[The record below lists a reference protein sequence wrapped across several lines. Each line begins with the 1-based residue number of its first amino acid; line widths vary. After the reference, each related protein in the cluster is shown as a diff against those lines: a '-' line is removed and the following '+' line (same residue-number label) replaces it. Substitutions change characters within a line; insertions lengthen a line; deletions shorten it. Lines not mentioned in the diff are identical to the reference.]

1 MHQISKEKRVQT
13 RKSRQ
18 LFQPSS
24 TCLILFLCLVTWQC
38 KTQPDQ
44 GQDSHSLGLGA
55 KVASGIDELGTLP
68 SPPARDAATLGALK
82 TSLVTNLSARK
93 AFQRS
98 PRESFSAVLL
108 ETLIKIDGLPKPQ
121 LKEILTDILSRDAC
135 GGLSCAAAFGLDPK
149 NLDRFLDDQFLKI
162 ATHPMSREP
171 DRVDQTKALLS
182 SLGSTWE
189 ERAARWHLTTPQEK
203 AYVRD
208 YIDPFLGKIP
218 NGFRPAGN
226 GLTPA
231 EAAKQEYNSYMA
243 FAQTMRNRI
252 NELDPDAEVLFQGSS
267 VSGYRFPRPTDPEK
281 QVKFRKTSDYDTAIC
296 SEKLYSQAKQLKI
309 PMRSTNGL
317 RARTPPLNG
326 KYDARTNFDSES
338 ALRQLGLSDLRQT
351 LEAMAG
357 REISFMIYKSCGGAI
372 GAYPSIIVP
381 R

>member
-1 MHQISKEKRVQT
+1 MHEIPEEKRERSNQ
-13 RKSRQ
+13 RG
-18 LFQPSS
+18 LFFQPWT
-24 TCLILFLCLVTWQC
+24 TCLILFLCLATWQC
-38 KTQPDQ
+38 KTLPFQ
-44 GQDSHSLGLGA
+44 GQSSQTLGLGT

-68 SPPARDAATLGALK
+68 SPPRRDAATLGALK
-82 TSLVTNLSARK
+82 TSLVAHLSARE
-93 AFQRS
+93 ASQRGG
-98 PRESFSAVLL
+98 REHFSAVLL
-108 ETLIKIDGLPKPQ
+108 ETLLKIEGLPNPQ
-121 LKEILTDILSRDAC
+121 LKEILTEILGQDAC
-135 GGLSCAAAFGLDPK
+135 GGLSCAAIFGLDPK
-149 NLDRFLDDQFLKI
+149 NIDQFLDDQFLKI
-162 ATHPMSREP
+162 ATHPMSRDP
-171 DRVDQTKALLS
+171 DSIGRTKVLLS

-189 ERAARWHLTTPQEK
+189 DRAARWHLTSPQEK

-218 NGFRPAGN
+218 HGFRPAGD

-231 EAAKQEYNSYMA
+231 DAAKQEYNSYMA

-267 VSGYRFPRPTDPEK
+267 VSGYRFPRPTDPEE
-281 QVKFRKTSDYDTAIC
+281 QVKFRETSDYDTAIC
-296 SEKLYSQAKQLKI
+296 SDKLYSQAKQLNM
-309 PMRSTNGL
+309 PMRSANGL

-338 ALRQLGLSDLRQT
+338 ALRELGLADLRQT
-351 LEAMAG
+351 LETMAG

>member
-1 MHQISKEKRVQT
+1 MQEFPKKKQERINQRGL
-13 RKSRQ
+13 
-18 LFQPSS
+18 LFQTWT
-24 TCLILFLCLVTWQC
+24 TCLILFLCLATWQC
-38 KTQPDQ
+38 KTIPDQ
-44 GQDSHSLGLGA
+44 GQNSHTLAVGT

-68 SPPARDAATLGALK
+68 SPPRRDAATLGALK
-82 TSLVTNLSARK
+82 TSLVANLSAQKTSHRG
-93 AFQRS
+93 

-108 ETLIKIDGLPKPQ
+108 ETLLKIDGVPNPQ

-135 GGLSCAAAFGLDPK
+135 GGLSCATVFGLDPK
-149 NLDRFLDDQFLKI
+149 NVDRFLDDQFLKI

-171 DRVDQTKALLS
+171 DSIDRTKVLLS

-218 NGFRPAGN
+218 HGFRPAGD

-231 EAAKQEYNSYMA
+231 DAAKQEYNSYMA

-267 VSGYRFPRPTDPEK
+267 VSGYRFPRPTDPEQ
-281 QVKFRKTSDYDTAIC
+281 QVKFRETSDYDTAIC
-296 SEKLYSQAKQLKI
+296 SEKLYSQAKELKI
-309 PMRSTNGL
+309 PMRSANGL

-338 ALRQLGLSDLRQT
+338 ALRQLGLADLRQT